1 MPSSASSNADGQT
14 KGVQCS
20 MCGKRFSR
28 TDHLK
33 RHQLRHSGIKPY
45 SCIFCSDAFTRSD
58 NLREHYPGCPQ
69 RQNRQIPEAARGGRR
84 SHACDSCT
92 SMKLGCDGGNPC
104 KTCRHKR
111 IECRFSRLMSK
122 GGAGLNEISK
132 GTENGQCDRGSIN
145 FLLNTG
151 TASFIDCFR
160 LPSSHERRN
169 IWNFRTAKEATTSID
184 SVNFFGN
191 NSSEGNVSST
201 PFDDESIDRSL
212 LDEANLL
219 TFLGGSFGVV
229 PMFGSEAPITGFSL
243 IGDFEA
249 PTPQS
254 AMLVQEILESSMTL
268 QMTPPEQEH
277 VLQNLRFLF
286 TPSRIEKFVGLYF
299 EFWHPHCSI
308 IYKPA
313 FSIHTTTLPL
323 LAAMSVMGA
332 MYTPIDTEITTARLV
347 LDLVELYI
355 FSLNDLSDVYE
366 IRHML
371 RVASVL
377 APENTQ
383 LSVLAFDNLQAAYI
397 LVCVQFWAGNM
408 VSRKRA
414 VDTRF
419 NSLVK
424 VARRLGLMKARHEV
438 DDGQDEQMWILRE
451 TRIRMINTMTLFDCA
466 FCFFVNFPCRISVS
480 EMEFDL
486 PCEESFFASHH
497 PFSEPGFTFSR
508 NITTVD
514 AFQSLFKPSQI
525 SQGPSRNPYNLNPA
539 DMFILIHMLYVSA
552 HTQII
557 HFPTSISRSEGDPDT
572 STPAGPLAQ
581 ASESGI
587 SAIKTALSN
596 WRLLW
601 IAIRASIPND
611 AWAALGFFRNGYNY
625 WLVTQLIISHK
636 GSADILMK
644 MEVGCEDTLKQL
656 RLLLKDGSA
665 ET

>member
-92 SMKLGCDGGNPC
+92 SMKLGCDGGKPC

-111 IECRFSRLMSK
+111 IECRFSRLISK

-132 GTENGQCDRGSIN
+132 GTENGQSDRGSIN

-151 TASFIDCFR
+151 TASFIDCFT

-169 IWNFRTAKEATTSID
+169 IWNFRTAKEAATSID
-184 SVNFFGN
+184 SANFFGN
-191 NSSEGNVSST
+191 NSNEGNVSST
-201 PFDDESIDRSL
+201 AFDDESIDWSL

-254 AMLVQEILESSMTL
+254 AMLVQEILESSMSL

-277 VLQNLRFLF
+277 ILQNLRFLF

-299 EFWHPHCSI
+299 EFWHPHCPI
-308 IYKPA
+308 IYRPA
-313 FSIHTTTLPL
+313 FSIHTAPLPL

-332 MYTPIDTEITTARLV
+332 MYTPIDTEVTTARLV

-355 FSLNDLSDVYE
+355 HSLNDLSEVYE

-371 RVASVL
+371 RVASAL

-397 LVCVQFWAGNM
+397 VVCVQFWAGSM

-419 NSLVK
+419 NTIVK
-424 VARRLGLMKARHEV
+424 VARRLGLMKARHEM

-451 TRIRMINTMTLFDCA
+451 TRVRMINTMTLFDCA

-486 PCEESFFASHH
+486 PCEESFFTSKH

-508 NITTVD
+508 NITTIA
-514 AFQSLFKPSQI
+514 AFQSLFKPSEI
-525 SQGPSRNPYNLNPA
+525 SQGPSRNPYNLNPH

-557 HFPTSISRSEGDPDT
+557 HFPPSISRSEGDPDT
-572 STPAGPLAQ
+572 STPA
-581 ASESGI
+581 SGI
-587 SAIKTALSN
+587 TAIKTALSS

-601 IAIRASIPND
+601 VAIRANIPNNS
-611 AWAALGFFRNGYNY
+611 WASLGFFRNGYNY

-656 RLLLKDGSA
+656 RLLV